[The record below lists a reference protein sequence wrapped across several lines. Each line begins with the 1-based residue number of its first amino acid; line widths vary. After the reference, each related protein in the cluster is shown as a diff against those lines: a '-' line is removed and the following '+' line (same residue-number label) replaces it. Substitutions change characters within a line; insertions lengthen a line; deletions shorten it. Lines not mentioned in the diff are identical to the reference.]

1 MQLKTIILLLFL
13 ANTCLAQRPN
23 YQVGDT
29 LKVFTL
35 GGLKLREGIGLS
47 SKVIGSMK
55 LGNKVVVLNHFDAAQ
70 KYFQTIEGFSGHWI
84 QVQYDTLIGYAFD
97 GFLSAL
103 PIPNTTPVKREIR
116 KRTPEELEE
125 EKRHR
130 GAGIQSSLDN
140 YIESKFQNVCDPVEY
155 FNGEDG
161 ESYEVLIIQKIS
173 MGFTKI
179 DRRGWEEGG
188 TEIVM
193 PNVRLS
199 EIKNL
204 IILLAKGSSIEDT
217 TFEEVK
223 GIVKNVSEEK
233 KAMQQVLQFD
243 LFGLWLQF
251 YPSDRNDLKWA
262 IVTAIASY

>member
-55 LGNKVVVLNHFDAAQ
+55 LGSKVVVLDHFEAAQ
-70 KYFQTIEGFSGHWI
+70 KHFQTIEGFSGHWI

-103 PIPNTTPVKREIR
+103 PLPNTTPVKREIR
-116 KRTPEELEE
+116 KRTLEELEE
-125 EKRHR
+125 YNRYR
-130 GAGIQSSLDN
+130 GQPMYWALDK
-140 YIESKFQNVCDPVEY
+140 YIKTEFQTICDPVEY
-155 FNGEDG
+155 HNGMIG
-161 ESYEVLIIQKIS
+161 ESEESLVIQKIT
-173 MGFTKI
+173 MDFTRI
-179 DRRGWEEGG
+179 GHGGLEGYSL
-188 TEIVM
+188 ELLM
-193 PNVRLS
+193 PNIRFS

-204 IILLAKGSSIEDT
+204 IILLAKGSEIDNEI
-217 TFEEVK
+217 FEAVK
-223 GIVKNVSEEK
+223 TNLKNLSEENWYTK
-233 KAMQQVLQFD
+233 EVLNLD
-243 LFGLWLQF
+243 LFGIYIKK
-251 YPSDRNDLKWA
+251 YPNSRIPLKWS
-262 IVTAIASY
+262 IEYSCGTN